1 MVEDV
6 CEYMRAELL
15 CFGSLIC
22 LSLTWFDGVSLA
34 LNQKFPRRISEI
46 LEAGQRGEIA
56 LVMERQGLVVHGRYS
71 VNPTDGCLAVTS
83 RWKKFIEGTNL
94 AIGTMV
100 KVKVC
105 RCLPSKILVL
115 KFLLVVD
122 E

>member
-1 MVEDV
+1 
-6 CEYMRAELL
+6 MRAELL
-15 CFGSLIC
+15 CFGRLIC
-22 LSLTWFDGVSLA
+22 LSLTWFAGVSLA
-34 LNQKFPRRISEI
+34 LNQKLPRRISEI

-56 LVMERQGLVVHGRYS
+56 LVMGSQGLVVHGRYS
-71 VNPTDGCLAVTS
+71 VNPTDGRLAVTS
-83 RWKKFIEGTNL
+83 RWKKFIEGTDL

-105 RCLPSKILVL
+105 RCFPSKILVL